1 MNQHDAQTSLDDIHR
16 LQARTR
22 QQIVRQS
29 FALPRVLVSA
39 LGLFV
44 MLAALDLPSPWFY
57 LGAALG
63 VVVYAGVG
71 IVCEHRASVRRKAT
85 GREALFH
92 GVLLACVMVGFGI
105 GRIASFALFDL
116 PPHGLLSQ
124 AVAGAVVAALAYV
137 AATPVNRLVM
147 QSIVR
152 QDGGVA

>member
-29 FALPRVLVSA
+29 FALPRVAVSA
-39 LGLFV
+39 LALFV
-44 MLAALDLPSPWFY
+44 MLAAIDLPSPWYY

-63 VVVYAGVG
+63 VVVYGGVG
-71 IVCEHRASVRRKAT
+71 IVCEHRAAVRRKAT

-92 GVLLACVMVGFGI
+92 GVLLACVMVAFAV
-105 GRIASFALFDL
+105 GRIAASALFGL
-116 PPHGLLSQ
+116 PPHGAASQ
-124 AVAGAVVAALAYV
+124 AVAGAVVAAVVYV
-137 AATPVNRLVM
+137 AATPLNRRVM
-147 QSIVR
+147 RSIVR